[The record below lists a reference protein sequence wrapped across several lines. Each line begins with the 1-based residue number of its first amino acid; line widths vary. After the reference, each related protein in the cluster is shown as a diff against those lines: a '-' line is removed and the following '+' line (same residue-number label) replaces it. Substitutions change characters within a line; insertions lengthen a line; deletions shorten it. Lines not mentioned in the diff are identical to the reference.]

1 MFFYRGMS
9 LTLVRVL
16 CIEAILFIVEAFL
29 GLENPQCVVT
39 TKMTSREVVVTAEG
53 LTFGVTSK
61 TITKSAHGACFQ
73 RRDSVYEPRYV
84 VDNKCATIK
93 RLWYRYCR
101 VYARG

>member
-29 GLENPQCVVT
+29 VLENPQCVVT

-61 TITKSAHGACFQ
+61 RLRNLPTEHAFNGGTVFTSRDTWWTISARQ
-73 RRDSVYEPRYV
+73 
-84 VDNKCATIK
+84 
-93 RLWYRYCR
+93 
-101 VYARG
+101 